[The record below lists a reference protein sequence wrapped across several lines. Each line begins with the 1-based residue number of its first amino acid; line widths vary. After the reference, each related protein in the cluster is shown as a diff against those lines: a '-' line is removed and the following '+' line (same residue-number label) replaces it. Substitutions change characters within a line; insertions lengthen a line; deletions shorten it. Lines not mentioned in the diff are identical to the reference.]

1 MNPIVLQSDN
11 LPHPK
16 LSYSQA
22 VRIGNLL
29 FVAGQ
34 PGIEF
39 SSGIVSDDFEAQA
52 RQAFQN
58 LATVLQAGGS
68 SFQRVIKTTI
78 WLRDATNFETLNKL
92 YTEYFPVDPPARSTP
107 VVGLPKP
114 NLQISIEAIAVVGE

>member
-11 LPHPK
+11 LPHPQ